1 MEIVQ
6 VLPVDEQES
15 PMEPSGDLGR
25 RIVERRHKLGMSAEQ
40 LAARSGVSPAYL
52 HLLETSPSAQPSTA
66 CLLRLASA
74 LETTIDII
82 GGGGMTRPPG
92 RGGPQKQT
100 VLKELTAE
108 ECADLVAP
116 GGIGRVVFCTSRGP
130 VALPVNYQML
140 DGDIIFRTSDGSTL
154 SEHNHDVDVS
164 FEVDQ
169 IDDALTEGWSVLM
182 TCFRKHV
189 TSQEELDE
197 IHAVEVTPWAGG
209 TRDEFVRLVPV
220 ITTGRRIR
228 CE

>member
-1 MEIVQ
+1 
-6 VLPVDEQES
+6 
-15 PMEPSGDLGR
+15 MEPSGDLGR
-25 RIVERRHKLGMSAEQ
+25 RIVERCQKLGLSSEQ

-52 HLLETSPSAQPSTA
+52 RLLETSPSAQPSTA

-74 LETTIDII
+74 LETTIDVI

-92 RGGPQKQT
+92 QGDPQKKT
-100 VLKELTAE
+100 LLKDLTRE
-108 ECADLVAP
+108 ECAALVAP
-116 GGIGRVVFCTSRGP
+116 GGIGRVVFCTPRGP
-130 VALPVNYQML
+130 VAVPVNYQML
-140 DGDIIFRTSDGSTL
+140 DGDIVFRTNEGSTL
-154 SEHNHDVDVS
+154 AAHKHDAEVS

-189 TSQEELDE
+189 TSPEELAE
-197 IHAVEVTPWAGG
+197 IRAVDVTPWAGG
-209 TRDEFVRLVPV
+209 ARDEFVRLVPV